1 MVSTTI
7 AAIAILAPLIVALVC
22 LYAHRKLG
30 GGRHLLFWA
39 IGHAALPLP
48 FAVLGFTDW
57 AVQPYW
63 HHVLPATVG
72 ALTAAVMLACGIRVL
87 IGHSDSLT
95 TAAFIVA
102 GLTAI
107 ASALQQIND
116 LFYFGA
122 ANYIT
127 CIAFL
132 YGGTLLMMN
141 RRSVFYTATGILLLT
156 RAVLAAFYTSR
167 LLEMNADLNTAF
179 SLSVFTNLLTG
190 LGLMMIEFDNARHR
204 ERQAREDEHETRQFL
219 ETLLDA
225 MPATMTYKDGDLR
238 YRMINQRMRTLL
250 TSYNTDL
257 IGRTWAEI
265 AGPDAAAA
273 VEREDRRVIET
284 GDPLHMEQ
292 GWTGPDGRPL
302 VIWAMKVPLRNA
314 TGDIQG
320 VITCGIDITR
330 LKNTESQLIEQR
342 EAAEAAN
349 RSKTA
354 FLANMSHELRTPLNA
369 IIGFSEMMAAGYLG
383 TLTEKQQDYASNIQ
397 QSGEHLLRLVS
408 DILDLSRLE
417 TGRLELQVEA
427 CDFEAVAAT
436 ALAMVEPQAR
446 QNDVALHLQA
456 GEKTV
461 RADRRAL
468 TQILV
473 NLLGNAVKF
482 NRPGGSVTI
491 STVAE
496 AHVIRIRVTDTGI
509 GMNEAESRAVMAPF
523 HRIDAYRAR
532 NAGGAGLGLG
542 ICRSLIERHDGQ
554 LEIRS
559 RPGHGTSVEVILP
572 R

>member
-1 MVSTTI
+1 MIFTTI
-7 AAIAILAPLIVALVC
+7 AVTATLAPLIVALVC
-22 LYAHRKLG
+22 LYAHHKLN

-39 IGHAALPLP
+39 IAHAALAVP
-48 FAVLGFTDW
+48 FAIIGFTPW
-57 AVQPYW
+57 SAQPEWYL
-63 HHVLPATVG
+63 VLPATAG
-72 ALTAAVMLACGIRVL
+72 TLLAAVMLAAGIRVL
-87 IGHSDSLT
+87 IGHGDRIGVVML
-95 TAAFIVA
+95 V
-102 GLTAI
+102 AI
-107 ASALQQIND
+107 ALILCTLGIRAATD
-116 LFYFGA
+116 LSYFGA
-122 ANYIT
+122 IALLAGAAALYAGIILIRYRQGALYI
-127 CIAFL
+127 
-132 YGGTLLMMN
+132 
-141 RRSVFYTATGILLLT
+141 ATGILLML
-156 RAVLAAFYTSR
+156 RGCLSVLYAMQ
-167 LLEMNADLNTAF
+167 LLELNTGLEAI
-179 SLSVFTNLLTG
+179 LSTSTFANLLTG

-225 MPATMTYKDGDLR
+225 MPATMTYKDSNLR
-238 YRMINQRMRTLL
+238 YRMINQRMRAML
-250 TSYNTDL
+250 TSYNIDP
-257 IGRTWAEI
+257 IGRTWTEI
-265 AGPDAAAA
+265 AGPDAAEA

-284 GDPLHMEQ
+284 GEPLHMEQ
-292 GWTGPDGRPL
+292 GWLGPDGRPL
-302 VIWAMKVPLRNA
+302 VIWAMKVPLRDA
-314 TGDIQG
+314 AGEIQG

-349 RSKTA
+349 RAKTA

-369 IIGFSEMMAAGYLG
+369 IIGFAEMMAIGYLG
-383 TLTEKQQDYASNIQ
+383 DLTERQRDYASNIQ

-417 TGRLELQVEA
+417 TGRLELQIED
-427 CDFEAVAAT
+427 CDLEAVAAT
-436 ALAMVEPQAR
+436 AMAMVEPQAR
-446 QNDVALHLQA
+446 QNGVTLHLQA

-482 NRPGGSVTI
+482 NRPGGSVTV
-491 STVAE
+491 SSVAE
-496 AHVIRIRVTDTGI
+496 AHVVRISVTDTGI